1 MLLTCPNCETIFRVD
16 SQNLNPEGQTVR
28 CSVCA
33 HVWFASMPKAA
44 ARSSSKKRK
53 SGRSKKWLI
62 APLLLLLVIGAL
74 LGGAIHQRVPLT
86 AYLPGLIPVFDVVG
100 LTIRPSIAILEVVDL
115 QASHAGDN
123 LRLGGGLR
131 NNSGLRTHSTDLLVT
146 VTGPDG
152 AILNERVLKAEDR
165 FIEAGGVTSF
175 FAQMTV
181 DKSDEA
187 TITVV
192 PIGSRIFE

>member
-1 MLLTCPNCETIFRVD
+1 
-16 SQNLNPEGQTVR
+16 
-28 CSVCA
+28 
-33 HVWFASMPKAA
+33 MPKGT
-44 ARSSSKKRK
+44 ARSSSKKRQ
-53 SGRSKKWLI
+53 SGTSKKWLI
-62 APLLLLLVIGAL
+62 APVIVLLVLGAFV
-74 LGGAIHQRVPLT
+74 GSAIHQRVPLT
-86 AYLPGLIPVFDVVG
+86 AYLPGLIPTFDVVG
-100 LTIRPSIAILEVVDL
+100 LTIRPSIEILEVVDL

-131 NNSGLRTHSTDLLVT
+131 NNSGFRTHAADLLVT

-152 AILNERVLKAEDR
+152 AILNERVLNAEDR